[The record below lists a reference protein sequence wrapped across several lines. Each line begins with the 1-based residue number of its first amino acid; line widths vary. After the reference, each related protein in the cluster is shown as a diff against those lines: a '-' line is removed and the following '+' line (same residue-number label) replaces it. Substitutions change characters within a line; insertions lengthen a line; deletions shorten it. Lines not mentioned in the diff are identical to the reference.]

1 MATFSGLCCQD
12 IVERRTVELERGE
25 EGLGIAI
32 QVGNIHSSRYMQR
45 KNQIHKFMLCFFTG
59 LQGGLDFKLPV
70 SIDTVF
76 DNSPGMQQIFLLVQ
90 NLLKEREG
98 GEGRGQIL

>member
-1 MATFSGLCCQD
+1 MLSGYCGEKDCGTG
-12 IVERRTVELERGE
+12 ERRGRSGDCYP
-25 EGLGIAI
+25 GLY
-32 QVGNIHSSRYMQR
+32 IHNRSYMQR
-45 KNQIHKFMLCFFTG
+45 KNQIRKFMLCFFTG

-90 NLLKEREG
+90 NLLKERERESG
-98 GEGRGQIL
+98 REGVKYYD